1 MIKVNNKVYNDATTY
16 DYDNLIIDKRRDSI
30 KIVCSEDITQVFQ
43 NGIEWYK
50 SDSSDSED
58 PWTDMSSYSKK
69 VFSGKDELL
78 GTYIVIMSKWTDE
91 ELLESMIEDLMEA

>member
-16 DYDNLIIDKRRDSI
+16 DYDNLIIDKRRDSA
-30 KIVCSEDITQVFQ
+30 KVVCNEDIREDFIDGV
-43 NGIEWYK
+43 EWYK
-50 SDSSDSED
+50 GDSED
-58 PWTDMSSYSKK
+58 TLEDMSAYSKK

-78 GTYIVIMSKWTDE
+78 NTYIVIMSKWTDE